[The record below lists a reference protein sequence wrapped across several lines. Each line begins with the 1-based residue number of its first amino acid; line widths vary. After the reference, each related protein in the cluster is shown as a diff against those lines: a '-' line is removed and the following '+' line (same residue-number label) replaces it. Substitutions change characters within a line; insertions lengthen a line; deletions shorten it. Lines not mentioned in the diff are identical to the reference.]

1 MTCSLCNEKRNSARD
16 FDLVAFT
23 KTELI
28 SDKQK
33 DDKQTECKSPEK
45 VYHACGVCYLL
56 AKELLEKDTPQVDD
70 VEVEAIYQYVEGR
83 ASIYLDH
90 TFKPCKGGEVP
101 EKTKELGKRL
111 LSKFYNSS
119 KDNNSNP
126 RLLTKAEMIEVRD
139 AFLKE
144 TKTQSILD
152 YVPNS
157 NGKQALLGLG
167 IFAALSYCSYKVYEA
182 LSSRTDDE
190 SNGRVPTREV
200 YLPTNGFLE
209 KV

>member
-1 MTCSLCNEKRNSARD
+1 MTCSLCNDKRNSARD

-23 KTELI
+23 KTEL
-28 SDKQK
+28 KE
-33 DDKQTECKSPEK
+33 DKQTECKSPEK

-56 AKELLEKDTPQVDD
+56 AKELLGKDEPQVDN

-90 TFKPCKGGEVP
+90 TFKPCKGLEVSD
-101 EKTKELGKRL
+101 EVKELGKRL

-139 AFLKE
+139 QFLKE

-152 YVPNS
+152 CVPSS
-157 NGKQALLGLG
+157 NGKQALFGLG
-167 IFAALSYCSYKVYEA
+167 IFAAFSYCSYKVYGA
-182 LSSRTDDE
+182 LSSWTDEE
-190 SNGRVPTREV
+190 SNGQVPTRNV
-200 YLPTNGFLE
+200 LLPSGFVE
-209 KV
+209 RV